1 MGCFFEKNIYFKKS
15 ICGATPK
22 SDMVLYP
29 KVTSFRTPTN
39 RKSPTPFL
47 SNPLRFFPFLSVP
60 PENPSLSSK
69 ETIQVRCSFHSSCT
83 SQVQYLC
90 GFRGFF
96 CFVFQIFAYKKRA
109 PGFFTRHSFRKSF
122 SMMFSILRRAVFQSI
137 SCQFSVQRHNKHY
150 IPACFA
156 TSAAKSSWRFSM
168 PSPVSQRRKLLM
180 VIFAPFSFATC
191 STYLLTGCLPSS
203 AFTYT

>member
-1 MGCFFEKNIYFKKS
+1 MWCYTEKRHAS
-15 ICGATPK
+15 APK
-22 SDMVLYP
+22 NDIISHPNQQKIPHSVP
-29 KVTSFRTPTN
+29 FQS
-39 RKSPTPFL
+39 TPFL
-47 SNPLRFFPFLSVP
+47 SI
-60 PENPSLSSK
+60 SLCSTRKSK
-69 ETIQVRCSFHSSCT
+69 SFIQGNHSSQVLVPLVLHPT
-83 SQVQYLC
+83 SPVFMRLS
-90 GFRGFF
+90 GLFLF
-96 CFVFQIFAYKKRA
+96 CLPDFCAQKKSAGVF
-109 PGFFTRHSFRKSF
+109 PRHSFRKSF
-122 SMMFSILRRAVFQSI
+122 SMMFSILRRAVFRSI
-137 SCQFSVQRHNKHY
+137 SCQFSVQHHKKHY